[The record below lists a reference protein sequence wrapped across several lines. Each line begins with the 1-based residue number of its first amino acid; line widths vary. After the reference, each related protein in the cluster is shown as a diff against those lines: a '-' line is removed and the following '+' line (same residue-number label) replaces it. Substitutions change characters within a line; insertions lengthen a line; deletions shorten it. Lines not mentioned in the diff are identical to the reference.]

1 MAEKMAETNAGREE
15 RPETGSEE
23 ETSRDYSTGSEG
35 TVGEVHATEEERI
48 AQAIDGKGEFLSD
61 ELKKLLKE
69 IEVVQGL
76 RAGALGEEIE
86 ARLRG
91 VTEPSVEKLREAL
104 REEIEKLEE
113 RFNVRRGKGGASES
127 PGNPTRTEIGEDPG
141 GTPKPAEAP
150 DGGGPGGREGI
161 YVPDRDNTLKVLP
174 APEAK
179 SLRSRENEAAQQF
192 KYVEELCAELELAV
206 LMKNVREVKCQR
218 RALTS
223 GLRQAEEAIV
233 RTAEAHRWT
242 KAELDRA
249 LDDVRGHA
257 LPHKEQADDF
267 LHADEQERRGQ
278 WIHECQKMTQNAIN
292 LASQATRALT
302 IGDWSRQD
310 CEEFLDDLEK
320 EFKKVNKELDT
331 YPLVDC
337 EPGVKRKMADCR
349 LRLEAARYEAER
361 VVTRLLRDHDAWG
374 QVSREGR
381 PKEKIPETRAE
392 LRNRRDE
399 GEPLEKALPVRFES
413 LRLERNSASAGGP
426 EEERSRS
433 SRGVQEERPATS
445 TPVGS
450 DREQR
455 RKRSPEGISGIRDAH
470 LPPPSTKEGG
480 VSREA

>member
-1 MAEKMAETNAGREE
+1 M
-15 RPETGSEE
+15 
-23 ETSRDYSTGSEG
+23 
-35 TVGEVHATEEERI
+35 
-48 AQAIDGKGEFLSD
+48 
-61 ELKKLLKE
+61 
-69 IEVVQGL
+69 
-76 RAGALGEEIE
+76 
-86 ARLRG
+86 
-91 VTEPSVEKLREAL
+91 EKLREAL

-113 RFNVRRGKGGASES
+113 RFNVRRRKGGASES
-127 PGNPTRTEIGEDPG
+127 PGNPTRTESGEDPG

-161 YVPDRDNTLKVLP
+161 YVPERDNMLKVLP

-179 SLRSRENEAAQQF
+179 SLRSRENEAAQQL

-206 LMKNVREVKCQR
+206 LGGNVREVKCQR

-242 KAELDRA
+242 KTELDRA

-257 LPHKEQADDF
+257 LPHKQQAEDF

-278 WIHECQKMTQNAIN
+278 WIHEFQKMTQNAIN

-381 PKEKIPETRAE
+381 SKEKVPENRAE
-392 LRNRRDE
+392 LRSRRDD
-399 GEPLEKALPVRFES
+399 GEPVEKALPVRFES
-413 LRLERNSASAGGP
+413 LRLERNNASAGGP

-433 SRGVQEERPATS
+433 SRGVQEERPARQ
-445 TPVGS
+445 GAKA
-450 DREQR
+450 EEE
-455 RKRSPEGISGIRDAH
+455 PERD
-470 LPPPSTKEGG
+470 LWY
-480 VSREA
+480 

>member
-1 MAEKMAETNAGREE
+1 M
-15 RPETGSEE
+15 
-23 ETSRDYSTGSEG
+23 
-35 TVGEVHATEEERI
+35 
-48 AQAIDGKGEFLSD
+48 
-61 ELKKLLKE
+61 
-69 IEVVQGL
+69 
-76 RAGALGEEIE
+76 
-86 ARLRG
+86 
-91 VTEPSVEKLREAL
+91 
-104 REEIEKLEE
+104 
-113 RFNVRRGKGGASES
+113 
-127 PGNPTRTEIGEDPG
+127 
-141 GTPKPAEAP
+141 
-150 DGGGPGGREGI
+150 
-161 YVPDRDNTLKVLP
+161 KVLP

-179 SLRSRENEAAQQF
+179 SLQSRENEAAQQF

-206 LMKNVREVKCQR
+206 LVGNVREVKCQR

-233 RTAEAHRWT
+233 RTADVHRWT

-257 LPHKEQADDF
+257 LPHKEQADEF
-267 LHADEQERRGQ
+267 LHA
-278 WIHECQKMTQNAIN
+278 
-292 LASQATRALT
+292 
-302 IGDWSRQD
+302 
-310 CEEFLDDLEK
+310 
-320 EFKKVNKELDT
+320 ELDT
-331 YPLVDC
+331 YPLMDC

-381 PKEKIPETRAE
+381 PREKAPEVRAE
-392 LRNRRDE
+392 LRSRRDD
-399 GEPLEKALPVRFES
+399 GEPAEKALPVRFEG
-413 LRLERNSASAGGP
+413 LRLEKNSTGAGGL

-470 LPPPSTKEGG
+470 PPPHAPRRETSPGRPSARRMYPSPTESSEDEYDSYPRRSRGRKMEGR
-480 VSREA
+480 SYSPRPRKLDERHQQ

>member
-1 MAEKMAETNAGREE
+1 
-15 RPETGSEE
+15 
-23 ETSRDYSTGSEG
+23 
-35 TVGEVHATEEERI
+35 
-48 AQAIDGKGEFLSD
+48 
-61 ELKKLLKE
+61 
-69 IEVVQGL
+69 
-76 RAGALGEEIE
+76 
-86 ARLRG
+86 
-91 VTEPSVEKLREAL
+91 
-104 REEIEKLEE
+104 
-113 RFNVRRGKGGASES
+113 
-127 PGNPTRTEIGEDPG
+127 
-141 GTPKPAEAP
+141 
-150 DGGGPGGREGI
+150 
-161 YVPDRDNTLKVLP
+161 
-174 APEAK
+174 
-179 SLRSRENEAAQQF
+179 
-192 KYVEELCAELELAV
+192 
-206 LMKNVREVKCQR
+206 
-218 RALTS
+218 
-223 GLRQAEEAIV
+223 
-233 RTAEAHRWT
+233 
-242 KAELDRA
+242 

-381 PKEKIPETRAE
+381 PKEKVPETRAE
-392 LRNRRDE
+392 FRSRRDE
-399 GEPLEKALPVRFES
+399 GEPLEKALPVRFEN
-413 LRLERNSASAGGP
+413 LRLEGNGASAGGP

-455 RKRSPEGISGIRDAH
+455 RKRSPEGVSGIRDSH
-470 LPPPSTKEGG
+470 LPPPAPR
-480 VSREA
+480 REASPGRSSARRMYPSPTESSEDEYDSYPRRSRGRKMEGRSCSPRSRKLDERHHREEWDRRREVSPRDREPPGLRRAVPLRPAGPGHHQERRRTRTRRGT

>member
-1 MAEKMAETNAGREE
+1 
-15 RPETGSEE
+15 
-23 ETSRDYSTGSEG
+23 
-35 TVGEVHATEEERI
+35 
-48 AQAIDGKGEFLSD
+48 
-61 ELKKLLKE
+61 
-69 IEVVQGL
+69 
-76 RAGALGEEIE
+76 
-86 ARLRG
+86 
-91 VTEPSVEKLREAL
+91 
-104 REEIEKLEE
+104 
-113 RFNVRRGKGGASES
+113 
-127 PGNPTRTEIGEDPG
+127 
-141 GTPKPAEAP
+141 
-150 DGGGPGGREGI
+150 
-161 YVPDRDNTLKVLP
+161 
-174 APEAK
+174 
-179 SLRSRENEAAQQF
+179 
-192 KYVEELCAELELAV
+192 
-206 LMKNVREVKCQR
+206 
-218 RALTS
+218 
-223 GLRQAEEAIV
+223 
-233 RTAEAHRWT
+233 
-242 KAELDRA
+242 
-249 LDDVRGHA
+249 
-257 LPHKEQADDF
+257 
-267 LHADEQERRGQ
+267 
-278 WIHECQKMTQNAIN
+278 MTQNAIN

-310 CEEFLDDLEK
+310 CEEFLDDLDK

-470 LPPPSTKEGG
+470 LPPQHQGGRCPPGGLVPGGCTPAPRNLQRMNMTAIQGG
-480 VSREA
+480 VGGGRWREDPVPLDQGSWMRDITEKSGIGAGR

>member
-1 MAEKMAETNAGREE
+1 
-15 RPETGSEE
+15 
-23 ETSRDYSTGSEG
+23 
-35 TVGEVHATEEERI
+35 
-48 AQAIDGKGEFLSD
+48 
-61 ELKKLLKE
+61 
-69 IEVVQGL
+69 
-76 RAGALGEEIE
+76 
-86 ARLRG
+86 
-91 VTEPSVEKLREAL
+91 
-104 REEIEKLEE
+104 
-113 RFNVRRGKGGASES
+113 
-127 PGNPTRTEIGEDPG
+127 
-141 GTPKPAEAP
+141 
-150 DGGGPGGREGI
+150 
-161 YVPDRDNTLKVLP
+161 VPDRDNTLKVLP

-192 KYVEELCAELELAV
+192 KYVEDLCAELELAV
-206 LMKNVREVKCQR
+206 LVGNVREVKCQR

-257 LPHKEQADDF
+257 LPHKEQADQF
-267 LHADEQERRGQ
+267 LHAEELEKRSK
-278 WIHECQKMTQNAIN
+278 WIFECQKMTQNAIN

-331 YPLVDC
+331 YPLMDC

-381 PKEKIPETRAE
+381 PREKAPETRAE
-392 LRNRRDE
+392 LRSRRDD
-399 GEPLEKALPVRFES
+399 GDPAEKALLVGFES
-413 LRLERNSASAGGP
+413 LGLERNSTGAGGP
-426 EEERSRS
+426 EEERPRS
-433 SRGVQEERPATS
+433 SRGVQEERHTTS
-445 TPVGS
+445 TLAGS

-455 RKRSPEGISGIRDAH
+455 RKGSPEEISGIRGAH
-470 LPPPSTKEGG
+470 LPPPSPRREMSPGRPSARRMYPSPTESSEDEYDSYPRRSRGRKMEGRSG
-480 VSREA
+480 SPRPRRPNERHGREEWERRREESPRDREPPGPRRVAPLRPGRPRS